1 MFGSVQKQCYS
12 FVPLR
17 QLPRVLGLFNKSG
30 EGLAKV
36 SMSGGNKMATYAVT
50 NPQKLAP
57 VDKTFCDLP
66 PAVADALE
74 QEAVTT
80 SYPTGAVL
88 FAEGQSPRG
97 VFVVRRG
104 RVKLSIC
111 GSDGRTLI
119 LRIVDTGCPLGIAAV
134 VSGRSYEATAE
145 TQEPCEISFLR
156 HADLLRLMRQHGEL
170 ALWVTQHIS
179 EDYASTCR
187 EIRDLILSDSASE
200 KLARLLVGW
209 LDQNIGARNPSQMK
223 LALTHEEIGQMIG
236 TSRETVS
243 RLFAGFKKQRLI
255 QQSGSTL
262 VIPNRVALESLI
274 TA

>member
-1 MFGSVQKQCYS
+1 
-12 FVPLR
+12 
-17 QLPRVLGLFNKSG
+17 
-30 EGLAKV
+30 
-36 SMSGGNKMATYAVT
+36 MATQAI
-50 NPQKLAP
+50 NNLQNKNLCDFPP
-57 VDKTFCDLP
+57 V
-66 PAVADALE
+66 VAGALE

-80 SYPTGAVL
+80 MYPTGAVL
-88 FAEGQSPRG
+88 FAEGQVPRG
-97 VFVVRRG
+97 IFIVRRG

-119 LRIVDTGCPLGIAAV
+119 LRIVEPGCPLGVAAV
-134 VSGRSYEATAE
+134 VSGRQYEATAE
-145 TQEPCEISFLR
+145 TQEPSEISFLR
-156 HADLLRLMRQHGEL
+156 QSDLLRLMRVHGEL

-179 EDYASTCR
+179 QDYAYTCR
-187 EIRDLILSDSASE
+187 EIRDLILSDSATE

-209 LDQNIGARNPSQMK
+209 LDQNSDSKHPSQMK

-262 VIPNRVALESLI
+262 VIPSRIALESLI

>member
-1 MFGSVQKQCYS
+1 
-12 FVPLR
+12 
-17 QLPRVLGLFNKSG
+17 
-30 EGLAKV
+30 
-36 SMSGGNKMATYAVT
+36 MATYAVS
-50 NPQKLAP
+50 NAQKLAP
-57 VDKTFCDLP
+57 TDRTFCDLP

-74 QEAVTT
+74 QEALTT

-88 FAEGQSPRG
+88 FAEGQAPRG
-97 VFVVRRG
+97 VFIVRRG

-119 LRIVDTGCPLGIAAV
+119 LRIVDAGRPMGVAAV
-134 VSGRSYEATAE
+134 VSGRHYEATAE
-145 TQEPCEISFLR
+145 TQEPSEISFLR
-156 HADLLRLMRQHGEL
+156 PIDLLRLMRVHGEL

-179 EDYASTCR
+179 QDYAATCR

-209 LDQNIGARNPSQMK
+209 LDQNTTSKNPSQVK

-236 TSRETVS
+236 SSRETVS
-243 RLFAGFKKQRLI
+243 RLFAGFKKQQLI
-255 QQSGSTL
+255 QQNGSTL
-262 VIPNRVALESLI
+262 VIPDRLALESLI

>member
-1 MFGSVQKQCYS
+1 
-12 FVPLR
+12 
-17 QLPRVLGLFNKSG
+17 
-30 EGLAKV
+30 
-36 SMSGGNKMATYAVT
+36 MATQIVDH
-50 NPQKLAP
+50 PQKAAP
-57 VDKTFCDLP
+57 ADKTFCDLP
-66 PAVADALE
+66 PAFAQALE
-74 QEAVTT
+74 QEAITT
-80 SYPTGAVL
+80 TYPTGAVL
-88 FAEGQSPRG
+88 FAEGQAARG
-97 VFVVRRG
+97 VFIVRRG

-119 LRIVDTGCPLGIAAV
+119 LRMVETGCPLGVASV

-145 TQEPCEISFLR
+145 TQEPSEISFLR
-156 HADLLRLMRQHGEL
+156 HSDLLRMMRLHGEI

-179 EDYASTCR
+179 QDYAATCR

-209 LDQNIGARNPSQMK
+209 LDQNAEAKNPRQVK

-255 QQSGSTL
+255 QQNGSTL

>member
-1 MFGSVQKQCYS
+1 
-12 FVPLR
+12 
-17 QLPRVLGLFNKSG
+17 
-30 EGLAKV
+30 
-36 SMSGGNKMATYAVT
+36 MATQVVNHA
-50 NPQKLAP
+50 QKLSP
-57 VDKTFCDLP
+57 VDKTFGDLP
-66 PAVADALE
+66 AAAIEAVE
-74 QEAVTT
+74 QAAVTT

-97 VFVVRRG
+97 VYIVRRG
-104 RVKLSIC
+104 RVKLSVC

-119 LRIVDTGCPLGIAAV
+119 LRIAEVGCPLGVAAV
-134 VSGRSYEATAE
+134 VSGRPYEATAE

-156 HADLLRLMRQHGEL
+156 QSDLLRLMRQYGEL

-179 EDYASTCR
+179 RDYASTCR

-209 LDQNIGARNPSQMK
+209 LDQNTTAKNPAQMK

-236 TSRETVS
+236 SSRETVS
-243 RLFAGFKKQRLI
+243 RLFAGFKKQHLI
-255 QQSGSTL
+255 QQTGSTL

>member
-1 MFGSVQKQCYS
+1 MPTQM
-12 FVPLR
+12 LD
-17 QLPRVLGLFNKSG
+17 
-30 EGLAKV
+30 
-36 SMSGGNKMATYAVT
+36 

-57 VDKTFCDLP
+57 EDKTFCDLS
-66 PAVADALE
+66 PAVVDALE
-74 QEAVTT
+74 LESLTT
-80 SYPTGAVL
+80 TYPTGAVL
-88 FAEGQSPRG
+88 FAEGQAPRG
-97 VFVVRRG
+97 VFIVRRG

-119 LRIVDTGCPLGIAAV
+119 LRIVEAGGPMGVAAV
-134 VSGRSYEATAE
+134 VAGYKYEATAE

-156 HADLLRLMRQHGEL
+156 QSDLLRLMRQYGEL

-179 EDYASTCR
+179 QDYASTCR

-209 LDQNIGARNPSQMK
+209 LDQNTDARNPSQMK

-243 RLFAGFKKQRLI
+243 RLFAGFKKQHLI
-255 QQSGSTL
+255 QQTGATL
-262 VIPNRVALESLI
+262 VIPSRMALESLI

>member
-1 MFGSVQKQCYS
+1 
-12 FVPLR
+12 
-17 QLPRVLGLFNKSG
+17 
-30 EGLAKV
+30 
-36 SMSGGNKMATYAVT
+36 MATHIAT
-50 NPQKLAP
+50 QNMATQNIDHFSKAATA
-57 VDKTFCDLP
+57 DKTFCDLP
-66 PAVADALE
+66 PAIAEALE
-74 QEAVTT
+74 HEAITT
-80 SYPTGAVL
+80 TYPTGAVL
-88 FAEGQSPRG
+88 FAEGQAARG
-97 VFVVRRG
+97 VFIVRRG

-119 LRIVDTGCPLGIAAV
+119 LRMVETGCPMGVAAV
-134 VSGRSYEATAE
+134 VSGRPYEATAE
-145 TQEPCEISFLR
+145 TQEPSEISFLR
-156 HADLLRLMRQHGEL
+156 HSDLLRLMRHHGEV

-179 EDYASTCR
+179 QDYAATCR

-209 LDQNIGARNPSQMK
+209 LDQNTEARNPSQMK
-223 LALTHEEIGQMIG
+223 LVLTHEEIGQMIG

-274 TA
+274 LA

>member
-1 MFGSVQKQCYS
+1 
-12 FVPLR
+12 
-17 QLPRVLGLFNKSG
+17 
-30 EGLAKV
+30 
-36 SMSGGNKMATYAVT
+36 MATQVVNAVE
-50 NPQKLAP
+50 KLIP

-66 PAVADALE
+66 PTIADAVE
-74 QEAVTT
+74 QAALTT

-88 FAEGQSPRG
+88 FAEAQAPRG
-97 VFVVRRG
+97 VFIVRRG

-119 LRIVDTGCPLGIAAV
+119 LRIVNAGCPLGVAAV
-134 VSGRSYEATAE
+134 VSGRPYEATAE
-145 TQEPCEISFLR
+145 TQEPSEISFLR
-156 HADLLRLMRQHGEL
+156 QNDLVRLMRLHGEF

-179 EDYASTCR
+179 QDYASTCR

-209 LDQNIGARNPSQMK
+209 LDQNTTSKNPSQVK

-236 TSRETVS
+236 SSRETVS
-243 RLFAGFKKQRLI
+243 RLLAGFKKQHLI
-255 QQSGSTL
+255 QQTGSTL
-262 VIPNRVALESLI
+262 VIPDRLALESLI

>member
-1 MFGSVQKQCYS
+1 MPTQM
-12 FVPLR
+12 LD
-17 QLPRVLGLFNKSG
+17 
-30 EGLAKV
+30 
-36 SMSGGNKMATYAVT
+36 
-50 NPQKLAP
+50 NPQRLAP
-57 VDKTFCDLP
+57 EDKTFCDLSP
-66 PAVADALE
+66 VIADALE
-74 QEAVTT
+74 LEALTT
-80 SYPTGAVL
+80 TYPTGAVL
-88 FAEGQSPRG
+88 FAEGQAPRG
-97 VFVVRRG
+97 VFIVRRG

-119 LRIVDTGCPLGIAAV
+119 LRIVEAGGALGVAAV
-134 VSGRSYEATAE
+134 VAGYKYEATAE

-156 HADLLRLMRQHGEL
+156 QSDLLRLMRQHGEL

-179 EDYASTCR
+179 QDYASTCR

-209 LDQNIGARNPSQMK
+209 LDQNSEARNPSQMK

-243 RLFAGFKKQRLI
+243 RLFAGFKKQHLI
-255 QQSGSTL
+255 QQSGATL
-262 VIPNRVALESLI
+262 VIPSRIALESLI

>member
-1 MFGSVQKQCYS
+1 MSANIVGHTQKPAS
-12 FVPLR
+12 
-17 QLPRVLGLFNKSG
+17 
-30 EGLAKV
+30 A
-36 SMSGGNKMATYAVT
+36 
-50 NPQKLAP
+50 
-57 VDKTFCDLP
+57 DKTFCDFP

-80 SYPTGAVL
+80 TYPTGAAL
-88 FAEGQSPRG
+88 FSEGQAPRG

-119 LRIVDTGCPLGIAAV
+119 LRIVEAGCPLGVAAV
-134 VSGRSYEATAE
+134 VSGRQYEATAE
-145 TQEPCEISFLR
+145 TQEPCEVSFLR
-156 HADLLRLMRQHGEL
+156 QSDLLRLMRLQGEI

-179 EDYASTCR
+179 DDYACTCR

-200 KLARLLVGW
+200 KLARLMVGW
-209 LDQNIGARNPSQMK
+209 LDQNTAAANPTQVKM
-223 LALTHEEIGQMIG
+223 ALTHEEIGQMIG

-255 QQSGSTL
+255 QQNGCTL

>member
-1 MFGSVQKQCYS
+1 
-12 FVPLR
+12 
-17 QLPRVLGLFNKSG
+17 
-30 EGLAKV
+30 
-36 SMSGGNKMATYAVT
+36 MATQIVNNA
-50 NPQKLAP
+50 QKLAP
-57 VDKTFCDLP
+57 IDNTFCDLSQ
-66 PAVADALE
+66 AVADIVENEAL
-74 QEAVTT
+74 TT

-88 FAEGQSPRG
+88 FAEGESPRG
-97 VFVVRRG
+97 VFLVRRG

-119 LRIVDTGCPLGIAAV
+119 LRIVEAGSPLGIAAV
-134 VSGRSYEATAE
+134 VSGRQYEATAE

-156 HADLLRLMRQHGEL
+156 HSDLLRLMRLHGEL

-179 EDYASTCR
+179 RDYASTCR
-187 EIRDLILSDSASE
+187 EIRDLMLSDSASE
-200 KLARLLVGW
+200 KLARLMVGW
-209 LDQNIGARNPSQMK
+209 LDQNAKSRNPTQVK

-236 TSRETVS
+236 SSRETVS
-243 RLFAGFKKQRLI
+243 RLFAGFKKQHLI

>member
-1 MFGSVQKQCYS
+1 MATNVVNQVQK
-12 FVPLR
+12 P
-17 QLPRVLGLFNKSG
+17 
-30 EGLAKV
+30 
-36 SMSGGNKMATYAVT
+36 ATA
-50 NPQKLAP
+50 
-57 VDKTFCDLP
+57 DKTFNDLP
-66 PAVADALE
+66 PAIAEILEREAL
-74 QEAVTT
+74 TT
-80 SYPTGAVL
+80 SYPTGAML
-88 FAEGQSPRG
+88 FAEGQVARG
-97 VFVVRRG
+97 VFIVRRG

-119 LRIVDTGCPLGIAAV
+119 LRMVDSGSPLGVAAV
-134 VSGRSYEATAE
+134 VSGRQYEATAE
-145 TQEPCEISFLR
+145 TQEPSELSFLR
-156 HADLLRLMRQHGEL
+156 HSDLLRLMRLHGEI

-179 EDYASTCR
+179 SDYACTCR

-209 LDQNIGARNPSQMK
+209 LDENATASNPRQVK

-236 TSRETVS
+236 SSRETVS

-255 QQSGSTL
+255 QQNGSTL

>member
-1 MFGSVQKQCYS
+1 
-12 FVPLR
+12 
-17 QLPRVLGLFNKSG
+17 
-30 EGLAKV
+30 
-36 SMSGGNKMATYAVT
+36 MATYAV
-50 NPQKLAP
+50 NHAQKLAP
-57 VDKTFCDLP
+57 TDKTFCDLP

-74 QEAVTT
+74 QEALTT

-88 FAEGQSPRG
+88 FAEGQAPRG
-97 VFVVRRG
+97 VFIVRRG

-119 LRIVDTGCPLGIAAV
+119 LRIVDAGCPMGVAAV
-134 VSGRSYEATAE
+134 VSGRHYEATAE
-145 TQEPCEISFLR
+145 TQEPSEISFLR
-156 HADLLRLMRQHGEL
+156 PIDLLRLMRVHGEL

-179 EDYASTCR
+179 EDYAATCR

-209 LDQNIGARNPSQMK
+209 LDQNTTSKNPSQVK

-236 TSRETVS
+236 SSRETVS
-243 RLFAGFKKQRLI
+243 RLFAGFKKQQLI
-255 QQSGSTL
+255 QQNGSTL
-262 VIPNRVALESLI
+262 VIPDRVALESLI